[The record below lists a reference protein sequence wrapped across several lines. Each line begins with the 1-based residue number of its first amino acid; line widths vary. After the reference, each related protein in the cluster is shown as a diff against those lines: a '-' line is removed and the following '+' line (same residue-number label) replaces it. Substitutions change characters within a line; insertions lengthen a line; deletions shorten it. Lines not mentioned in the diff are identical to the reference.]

1 MTKKKDGGTAPEP
14 AGQQGG
20 GKFDHAQT
28 ADLKDLAAEQAT
40 KRDKKEK
47 KLQKALPSRPYRLM
61 TPSQILT
68 TTLILREKKKKKSQK
83 KTSKHTKRNKS
94 KVAKLRGQVDT
105 LHEQEYTVFTAKV
118 KPATPVKKGI
128 LTAVAASAASDN
140 SGYGHEESLEACAK
154 VSDLGKKGPITS
166 SADTVAKQA
175 SKLCH
180 QRYFSDPGS
189 LGELKDM
196 VQRSGLG
203 TQATHGNTII
213 LAIIKAAI
221 SRGLDLSPEDMGLK
235 LEELKIE

>member
-47 KLQKALPSRPYRLM
+47 KLQKALPPRPYRLM
-61 TPSQILT
+61 TPTQILT
-68 TTLILREKKKKKSQK
+68 TTMKKSQNK

-105 LHEQEYTVFTAKV
+105 LQAKQEYTVFTAEVK
-118 KPATPVKKGI
+118 KPATPAKKGI
-128 LTAVAASAASDN
+128 FTAVAASAASDN

-166 SADTVAKQA
+166 SADKVAKQA

-180 QRYFSDPGS
+180 QRYFYDPGP
-189 LGELKDM
+189 LGELQDM
-196 VQRSGLG
+196 VQRQGLG
-203 TQATHGNTII
+203 TQATMAQPTSW
-213 LAIIKAAI
+213 A
-221 SRGLDLSPEDMGLK
+221 RY
-235 LEELKIE
+235 

>member
-28 ADLKDLAAEQAT
+28 ADLKDLAAEHAK

-47 KLQKALPSRPYRLM
+47 KLQKALPPRPYRLM
-61 TPSQILT
+61 TPTQILT
-68 TTLILREKKKKKSQK
+68 TTMILREKKKKKSQK

-94 KVAKLRGQVDT
+94 KVAKLRGQVGT
-105 LHEQEYTVFTAKV
+105 LQAKQEYTVFTAEVKS
-118 KPATPVKKGI
+118 KPATPAKKGI
-128 LTAVAASAASDN
+128 FTAVAASAASDN

-180 QRYFSDPGS
+180 QRYFYDPGP
-189 LGELKDM
+189 LGELQDM
-196 VQRSGLG
+196 VQRQGLG
-203 TQATHGNTII
+203 TQATMAQPTSW
-213 LAIIKAAI
+213 A
-221 SRGLDLSPEDMGLK
+221 RY
-235 LEELKIE
+235 